1 MANTP
6 NNNPF
11 GSATGH
17 SSTNPFGSMTVANN
31 PFGSMTNINNK
42 IDISADLAIINRN
55 KNKEA
60 VMDVLSSA
68 VGDFT
73 ERPLQIII
81 REIAKNFLIFT
92 PIGWIILLFI
102 VGRRYRKNLSSA
114 ATNAAGKLNNVF
126 DSAIAS
132 LGIQMP
138 NK

>member
-11 GSATGH
+11 GSTTGH
-17 SSTNPFGSMTVANN
+17 KSTNPFGSMTIENN
-31 PFGSMTNINNK
+31 PFGSMTNMNNK

-102 VGRRYRKNLSSA
+102 VGRKYRKNLS
-114 ATNAAGKLNNVF
+114 TNTK
-126 DSAIAS
+126 
-132 LGIQMP
+132 
-138 NK
+138 